1 MPKRDFTKVALQNS
15 FAFMGPIKYFESA
28 PPDLGW
34 LGDKNE
40 QFFKS
45 SLILY

>member
-1 MPKRDFTKVALQNS
+1 
-15 FAFMGPIKYFESA
+15 MGPIKYFESA
-28 PPDLGW
+28 PPDLGRS
-34 LGDKNE
+34 GDKNE